1 MRDECQA
8 VEENDSSQWCKE
20 VATYFMAIDYDEVE
34 SNLSELKV
42 WNIEIK
48 AWIRNPFFAW
58 SQRYASIR
66 LVSHR

>member
-8 VEENDSSQWCKE
+8 VEENDSSRWCKE
-20 VATYFMAIDYDEVE
+20 VATYFMAIGYGEVE

-42 WNIEIK
+42 WNAETK
-48 AWIRNPFFAW
+48 GWIRNPFVAW

-66 LVSHR
+66 LVSHQ